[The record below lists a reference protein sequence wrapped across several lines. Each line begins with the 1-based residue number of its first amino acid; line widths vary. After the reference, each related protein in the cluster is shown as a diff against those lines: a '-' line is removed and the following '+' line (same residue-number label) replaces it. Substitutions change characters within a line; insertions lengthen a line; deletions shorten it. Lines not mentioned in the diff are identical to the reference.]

1 MVHTKHRTYCPQ
13 HAQCTGHG
21 LRSAMQC
28 GEYYVAEY
36 TITGSGIMEDM
47 SFHGPD
53 LDR

>member
-1 MVHTKHRTYCPQ
+1 MYN
-13 HAQCTGHG
+13 AQ
-21 LRSAMQC
+21 AMAYAVC
-28 GEYYVAEY
+28 YAVWREYYVAEH